1 MSSSALKLMKKFRQM
16 KTLPHVVTKLS
27 KLIHDENSTM
37 KDFEDV
43 IKMDPTLVVRL
54 LQLVNS
60 PYYGLMQKVDSIS
73 RAVAFIGMK
82 NLYNLAVTDALKN
95 IFSSTA
101 PSSDGYSRE
110 RLWMHCAAVSICAK
124 ALAER
129 LFGINGDDAYL
140 CGILHDF
147 GLIVEEQVAEDDF
160 LSACKARENDSP
172 IVDVE
177 RQYLG
182 TDHCEIGYLLMQEW
196 DMPIALQEAVRDH
209 HTQLDEIEPDS
220 LTGILQIS
228 EYLTAQLDYF
238 AIAGTPVQLSPG
250 LVSHMQE
257 NMDEYKVLLE
267 DLPEEMENAQDLYS
281 SPQGQS

>member
-1 MSSSALKLMKKFRQM
+1 MSSAAVKIMKKFNKM

-27 KLIHDENSTM
+27 KLIHDESSTM

-60 PYYGLMQKVDSIS
+60 PYYGLMQQVDSIS

-95 IFSSTA
+95 IFSSA
-101 PSSDGYSRE
+101 SPSSEIYSRE
-110 RLWMHCAAVSICAK
+110 RLWMHCAAVSITAK

-129 LFGINGDDAYL
+129 IFGINGDDAYL

-147 GLIVEEQVAEDDF
+147 GLIVEEQVAEADF
-160 LSACKARENDSP
+160 LAACEAHQEDVP
-172 IVDVE
+172 LVDVE

-182 TDHCEIGYLLMQEW
+182 TDHCEIGYLLTQEW
-196 DMPIALQEAVRDH
+196 DMPVELQEAVRDH
-209 HTQLDEIEPDS
+209 HTQLDEVEPGS

-228 EYLTAQLDYF
+228 GYLAAQLNYNVVEG
-238 AIAGTPVQLSPG
+238 ATVQLSAN
-250 LVSHMQE
+250 LVEHIQE
-257 NMDEYKVLLE
+257 NMDEYTVLLE

-281 SPQGQS
+281 SSQD